1 MWGVVALRSPLPN
14 SLSANIVNI
23 FLYYYKNNLQLMAK
37 FNGDSKGF
45 NPAIIWFV
53 LFTVGFRLVGCSLP
67 ISLGL
72 GVLGGVAVGLTVA
85 WWHNELL
92 LNPNTGSQDK
102 KSDAILNKEV
112 VEVDGH
118 KYKTSRRE
126 ATSFLDWLSE
136 PEDRR

>member
-1 MWGVVALRSPLPN
+1 LQSDRPCQSYF
-14 SLSANIVNI
+14 SANIVNI

-45 NPAIIWFV
+45 NPALIWFV
-53 LFTVGFRLVGCSLP
+53 LFTVGFRLVGCTLP
-67 ISLGL
+67 VSIGL
-72 GVLGGVAVGLTVA
+72 GVLGGVAAGLMVA

-92 LNPNTGSQDK
+92 LNPNTGSKDK

-126 ATSFLDWLSE
+126 PTSFFDWLSE

>member
-1 MWGVVALRSPLPN
+1 MQCDRPRESY
-14 SLSANIVNI
+14 LSANIVNI

-45 NPAIIWFV
+45 NPALIWFV

-67 ISLGL
+67 VSLGL
-72 GVLGGVAVGLTVA
+72 GVIGGVAAGLIVA

-92 LNPNTGSQDK
+92 LNPNTGSKDK

-112 VEVDGH
+112 VEVNGH

-126 ATSFLDWLSE
+126 PTSFFDWLSE

>member
-1 MWGVVALRSPLPN
+1 MRSPLRIRF
-14 SLSANIVNI
+14 SANIVNI

-45 NPAIIWFV
+45 NPALIWFV
-53 LFTVGFRLVGCSLP
+53 LFTVGFRLVGCILP
-67 ISLGL
+67 VSLGL

-92 LNPNTGSQDK
+92 LNPNTGSKDK

-126 ATSFLDWLSE
+126 PTSFFDWLSE

>member
-1 MWGVVALRSPLPN
+1 LQCEIPCESYF
-14 SLSANIVNI
+14 SANIVNI

-45 NPAIIWFV
+45 NPALIWFV
-53 LFTVGFRLVGCSLP
+53 LFTVGFRLVGCTLP
-67 ISLGL
+67 VSIGL
-72 GVLGGVAVGLTVA
+72 GVIGGVAAGLMVA

-92 LNPNTGSQDK
+92 LNPNTGSKDK
-102 KSDAILNKEV
+102 KSEAILNKEV

-118 KYKTSRRE
+118 KYKTSRRQP
-126 ATSFLDWLSE
+126 TSFFDWLSE

>member
-1 MWGVVALRSPLPN
+1 
-14 SLSANIVNI
+14 
-23 FLYYYKNNLQLMAK
+23 MAK

-45 NPAIIWFV
+45 NPALIWFV

-67 ISLGL
+67 VSLGL
-72 GVLGGVAVGLTVA
+72 GVIGGVAAGLMVA

-92 LNPNTGSQDK
+92 LNPNTRSQDK

-126 ATSFLDWLSE
+126 PTSLFGWLSE

>member
-1 MWGVVALRSPLPN
+1 MRSPLPN

-45 NPAIIWFV
+45 NPALIWFV
-53 LFTVGFRLVGCSLP
+53 LFTVGFRLVGCTLP
-67 ISLGL
+67 VSLGL
-72 GVLGGVAVGLTVA
+72 GVIGGVAAGLMVA

-92 LNPNTGSQDK
+92 LNPNTGSKDK

-118 KYKTSRRE
+118 RYKTSRRE

-136 PEDRR
+136 PEERR